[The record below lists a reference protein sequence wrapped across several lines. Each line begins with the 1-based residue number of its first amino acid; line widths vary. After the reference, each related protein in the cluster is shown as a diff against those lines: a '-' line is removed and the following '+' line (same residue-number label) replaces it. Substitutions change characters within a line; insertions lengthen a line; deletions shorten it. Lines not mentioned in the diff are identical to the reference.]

1 MDKVIQWTQRA
12 RRVFEAMVD
21 YLEAEHSQTSA
32 ENLVRAVYAKLQVLR
47 KQPFIGRPS
56 AKKKNVRYVLVK
68 KRKIYYRVAGNTI
81 HILHIFD
88 ARQDPQK
95 DPFQ

>member
-21 YLEAEHSQTSA
+21 YLETEHSQTSA

-81 HILHIFD
+81 HIVHIFD
-88 ARQDPQK
+88 ARQDPKK